1 MTRPELDKLIEALRR
16 RIAPTLASAD
26 PIAAEFFGQILEA
39 LGELKEH
46 IYMREIQRRHYYDS

>member
-1 MTRPELDKLIEALRR
+1 VTGPELDKLIEKLKR

-26 PIAAEFFGQILEA
+26 PIAAEFYGQVLEA

-46 IYMREIQRRHYYDS
+46 IRIREIQRKHHYAP